1 MAQLSAKEL
10 SGLQD
15 LLSGEELLIKK
26 FKMLSET
33 TSDPELKQQFL
44 SISQRHQS
52 HYDAMYSQLQ

>member
-15 LLSGEELLIKK
+15 LLSSEELLIRK
-26 FKMLSET
+26 FQMLSET

-44 SISQRHQS
+44 AISKRHQS
-52 HYDAMYSQLQ
+52 HYDAMYSQLK